1 MRTEYYVG
9 THLLLGGDVV
19 TDFEENVIDGVIEEI
34 IYENEDTGY
43 RVFSVNCDG
52 ILTTAVATCPQLFAG
67 ETITASGEWKNHS
80 AYGRQFVC
88 DEIEKTFP
96 YELDGMLKF
105 LSSGAV
111 KGVGPSTA
119 QRIVDTFKED
129 SFYIIENEPD
139 RLVQIRGISSEKAQ
153 MISAS
158 FKSTLG
164 VRDIMMQLAQYSISP
179 NMAVKIYN
187 KFGGFSLD
195 IINTDPYRLW
205 EEIEEFPFQSSDKI
219 ALENGLFYDSEL
231 RLGYFIKYILIHNLT
246 NGHSF
251 LPDTKLIEIAAENV
265 GVSIEDATEA
275 VNKQINTGKLFALNI
290 NNIRAIYLPAYFTAE
305 NYVAQ
310 KLLEISRYNSEPIN
324 DIYKHISFL
333 EKQLNIEYAE
343 NQRKAIAASV
353 ENKAMVLTGGPGT
366 GKTTTLKGIIKLFE
380 GLGMTVSLCAPTGR
394 AAKRLSEVCGKD
406 AKTIHRLLEVEMGR
420 EQTFVKNESNPIKT
434 DVVIVDEM
442 SMVDIRLFESL
453 LRAITPN
460 MRLILV
466 GDADQLPSVGAGN
479 VFLDIIKS
487 EKIHTVFLN
496 EIFRQASMSKII
508 TNAHKINRGEYPD
521 LENSE
526 DFFFIKKSS
535 IESVNDAVVT
545 LVTER
550 IPKKYGKTV
559 TSGLQVIIPTKKS
572 PTGTQAINS
581 LLRESINN
589 PHESK
594 TEATIKNTLYRVGDK
609 VMQTKNNYDITCK
622 KKNDV
627 YETGVFNGDIGIIS
641 SIDQKNRQMRVDFD
655 DRTAFYDFNDVDQ
668 LELAYAI
675 TVHKSQGS
683 EFDVILL
690 VISDMTPL
698 LQYRNLL
705 YTAVT
710 RAKQLLIV
718 VGNEQV
724 INNMVDN
731 NKRTGRY
738 SGLKHLINKYF
749 SVN

>member
-1 MRTEYYVG
+1 MSIY
-9 THLLLGGDVV
+9 D
-19 TDFEENVIDGVIEEI
+19 DDNVIDGVVEEI
-34 IYENEDTGY
+34 IYENEENGY
-43 RVFSVNCDG
+43 VVFSVNCDG
-52 ILTTAVATCPQLFAG
+52 VLHTAVATCPQLFAG
-67 ETITASGEWKNHS
+67 ESITASGEWKNHS

-111 KGVGPSTA
+111 KGIGPSTA
-119 QRIVDTFKED
+119 QKIIDTFRED

-139 RLVQIRGISSEKAQ
+139 RLVQIRGISAEKADA
-153 MISAS
+153 MSAS

-164 VRDIMMQLAQYSISP
+164 VRDIMMQLSQYRISP

-195 IINTDPYRLW
+195 IINTDPYKLW
-205 EEIEEFPFQSSDKI
+205 EEIEDFSFQSADSI
-219 ALENGLFYDSEL
+219 ALENGILPDSEL
-231 RLGYFIKYILIHNLT
+231 RLGYFIKYILSHNLS

-251 LPDTKLIEIAAENV
+251 LPDTKLVELAAANV
-265 GVSIEDATEA
+265 GVSLEDAQNA
-275 VNKQINTGKLFALNI
+275 VNKQINQSKLFELNI

-305 NYVAQ
+305 NYVAS
-310 KLLEISRYNSEPIN
+310 KLFEISKCKSDAIN
-324 DIYKHISFL
+324 NIDKHIDFL
-333 EKQLNIEYAE
+333 EKQLNIKYAD
-343 NQRKAIAASV
+343 NQKQAIIASL
-353 ENKAMVLTGGPGT
+353 ENKVMVLTGGPGT
-366 GKTTTLKGIIKLFE
+366 GKTTTLKGIIKLYE
-380 GLGMTVSLCAPTGR
+380 GLGLTVTLCAPTGR
-394 AAKRLSEVCGKD
+394 AAKRLGDVCGKE
-406 AKTIHRLLEVEMGR
+406 AKTIHRLLEVEMGKDI
-420 EQTFVKNESNPIKT
+420 TFCKNESNPIKT
-434 DVVIVDEM
+434 DIVIVDEM

-460 MRLILV
+460 TRLILV

-487 EKIHTVFLN
+487 GKIHTVFLN

-508 TNAHKINRGEYPD
+508 TNAHKINRGEQPD
-521 LENSE
+521 LSNSD

-535 IESVNDAVVT
+535 IESVCDAVLA
-545 LVTER
+545 LVTDR
-550 IPKKYGKTV
+550 IPKKYNKTV
-559 TSGLQVIIPTKKS
+559 ISGLQVIIPTKKS

-581 LLRESINN
+581 LLREHINKADQ
-589 PHESK
+589 SK
-594 TEATIKNTLYRVGDK
+594 SEATIKNKLYRVGDK

-622 KKNDV
+622 RNNGV

-641 SIDQKNRQMRVDFD
+641 SIDQKNRQVLIDFE
-655 DRTAFYDFNDVDQ
+655 DRIAYYDFNDVEE

-690 VISDMTPL
+690 VVSDMTPL

-710 RAKQLLIV
+710 RAKQLLII

-724 INNMVDN
+724 VNNMVNN
-731 NKRTGRY
+731 NKRTNRY
-738 SGLKHLINKYF
+738 SGLKHLLNKYF
-749 SVN
+749 LVS